1 MKNNLFAGAAALA
14 LFAGAASAQDLK
26 FAPGEDARFHW
37 DSYEALKSMD
47 LSGQEVSILGPWLG
61 PDKDLVESMIAYF
74 EAATGANGATT
85 TAPTALNSRSS
96 STPRQALRPISPC
109 SRNRVWRAIWPRRAS

>member
-47 LSGQEVSILGPWLG
+47 LRVRKCRSSAPGLGPTKTLS
-61 PDKDLVESMIAYF
+61 KA
-74 EAATGANGATT
+74 
-85 TAPTALNSRSS
+85 
-96 STPRQALRPISPC
+96 
-109 SRNRVWRAIWPRRAS
+109 